1 MTSRTGRLAPS
12 PTGHLHLGHAR
23 SFLLAYWQARSPH
36 AKASGA
42 RLLLRMEDLD
52 LERVKPGALEATL
65 EDLRWLGL
73 EWDGKPWIQSEHR
86 AAIDEA
92 ALELLADGRAY
103 PCVCTRREIEEAA
116 SAPQAGMASGR
127 YPGTCRGRWRTL
139 EEARAETGREPA
151 LRLCVPPGSLRL
163 HDEFRGDFEVDVD
176 AEVGDFPIRTRSG
189 APAYQLA
196 VVIDDARMG
205 VEEVVRGDDLLSSA
219 ARQYLLQQ
227 ALGLPHPRWWH
238 VPLVCDEHGQRL
250 AKRTDALSL
259 RELARRGV
267 TRAEVLQWVARVSG
281 QVLDAELCCPDFD
294 MRRVP
299 RVPVL
304 CRSTDWPASR

>member
-1 MTSRTGRLAPS
+1 MS
-12 PTGHLHLGHAR
+12 HLPLSLGIAGWT
-23 SFLLAYWQARSPH
+23 AG
-36 AKASGA
+36 ASTILGLFA
-42 RLLLRMEDLD
+42 LFG
-52 LERVKPGALEATL
+52 PGAPEQPFVMVMSGLA
-65 EDLRWLGL
+65 WLSL
-73 EWDGKPWIQSEHR
+73 
-86 AAIDEA
+86 
-92 ALELLADGRAY
+92 ALEIACATTLVR
-103 PCVCTRREIEEAA
+103 
-116 SAPQAGMASGR
+116 S
-127 YPGTCRGRWRTL
+127 TL

-267 TRAEVLQWVARVSG
+267 TRAEALQWVARVSG

-299 RVPVL
+299 REPVL

>member
-1 MTSRTGRLAPS
+1 MSATGRLAPS

-23 SFLLAYWQARSPH
+23 SFLLAYWQARSQ
-36 AKASGA
+36 GA
-42 RLLLRMEDLD
+42 CLRLRLEDLD

-65 EDLRWLGL
+65 EDLRWLGID
-73 EWDGKPWIQSEHR
+73 WDGEPWIQSEHR
-86 AAIDEA
+86 DAIDA
-92 ALELLADGRAY
+92 AAFRLLAEGRAY

-196 VVIDDARMG
+196 VVVDDARMG
-205 VEEVVRGDDLLSSA
+205 VEEIVRGDDLLSSA

-227 ALGLPHPRWWH
+227 ALTLPHPRWWH
-238 VPLVCDEHGQRL
+238 VPLVCDEHGNRL

-259 RELARRGV
+259 RELAARGV
-267 TRAEVLQWVARVSG
+267 TAPRIVGWVARRSG
-281 QVLDAELCCPDFD
+281 WPELGTQARVAELSASFD

-299 RVPVL
+299 RGPLVCGPEEWGEL
-304 CRSTDWPASR
+304 LS